1 MADILKNIQTN
12 FVPSAEVSNQ
22 NKVLQQVF
30 LDGYQLTEERA
41 RNAQLTITLADTT
54 YECLGDLETAFAD
67 WHQQTHSNQVIS
79 YNIFFVSSYFS
90 SYLSK
95 KTLQL
100 KWE

>member
-12 FVPSAEVSNQ
+12 FVLSAEVSNQ

-30 LDGYQLTEERA
+30 LDGYQLPEERA

-67 WHQQTHSNQVIS
+67 WHQQTRSNQVIS
-79 YNIFFVSSYFS
+79 YNIFFLFRVISQVICQRRLCS
-90 SYLSK
+90 
-95 KTLQL
+95 
-100 KWE
+100 